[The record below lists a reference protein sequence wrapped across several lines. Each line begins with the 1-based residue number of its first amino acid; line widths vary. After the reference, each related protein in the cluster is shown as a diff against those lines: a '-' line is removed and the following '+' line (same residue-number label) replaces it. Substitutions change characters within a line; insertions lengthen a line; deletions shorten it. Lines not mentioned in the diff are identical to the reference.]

1 MTTWKHRWTGSECV
15 LMLCMWTQV
24 FRQSCSALTLIT
36 QQEDPVN
43 QRKRT
48 WGCNGGAK
56 HSSPPQREGPCSWAA
71 DESWPADRGP
81 SAGGRCYCAW
91 ELHTTEESL
100 PLTDVSFRA
109 PCTAWHCS
117 LYTPYIRYCSRACA
131 AEKILCRTN
140 SPFFPSLYGSM
151 SMCTVCF
158 RFCLQWSFF
167 VYIYHQ
173 GLVLLVHRGYSLYE
187 QRFSLSSQI
196 TQSLRSQSVYIKT
209 VYSVVQRFTTT
220 YKYEAKILKDNLC

>member
-1 MTTWKHRWTGSECV
+1 MGGLSTPLRLREKALVPGRPMRAGLLTEGPPLEEDAIVRGSS
-15 LMLCMWTQV
+15 T
-24 FRQSCSALTLIT
+24 
-36 QQEDPVN
+36 
-43 QRKRT
+43 
-48 WGCNGGAK
+48 
-56 HSSPPQREGPCSWAA
+56 PQRNHFRWLMFHS
-71 DESWPADRGP
+71 
-81 SAGGRCYCAW
+81 
-91 ELHTTEESL
+91 ELLALLDT
-100 PLTDVSFRA
+100 A
-109 PCTAWHCS
+109 PFIHHISDTGAEPV
-117 LYTPYIRYCSRACA
+117 LFYTCV

-209 VYSVVQRFTTT
+209 VNSVVQRFTTT